1 MTAIGVLG
9 LGAVGSQLI
18 QRFNGS
24 ENKNPIYLYDVN
36 LSKTVSLIDELEE
49 NFFISQN
56 SRIEENEISTLIIT
70 SPAGQHLEVAQR
82 AIKKGISI
90 ISTSDRISDI
100 AGLLK
105 LKPLADE
112 NNVSIVVGAGFSP
125 GLTCVLT
132 HFAAKEFDYVDEIH
146 IAKDGTGGSACA
158 KQHHRAIKRPSLDW
172 WDGKWVR
179 RPGGSGRELVW
190 FPEPIAG
197 SDCYRA
203 ALPEA
208 LLLQPLFP
216 NSSRITSRLSAT
228 RQDRFTAWLP
238 MLTPPHNDGGIGAV
252 RVEVRGRLENERTT
266 RVLGAVSPPSTATA
280 IVIETIVE
288 TLKDLAGTP
297 YTGGLASIVD
307 STDFLNK
314 VTQKGIKTVE
324 FDGLTK

>member
-1 MTAIGVLG
+1 MTSIGVLG
-9 LGAVGSQLI
+9 LGAVGSQLV

-24 ENKNPIYLYDVN
+24 ENKNPIYLYDAN

-49 NFFISQN
+49 NFFVSQN
-56 SRIEENEISTLIIT
+56 SRIEENEIAILIIT

-105 LKPLADE
+105 LKPLAEE
-112 NNVSIVVGAGFSP
+112 NNVSIIVGAGFSP

-297 YTGGLASIVD
+297 CTGGLASIVD

>member
-1 MTAIGVLG
+1 MTSIGVLG
-9 LGAVGSQLI
+9 LGAIGSQLV
-18 QRFNGS
+18 QLFNGS

-36 LSKTVSLIDELEE
+36 LSKTVSLIDQLKE
-49 NFFISQN
+49 NFFVSQN
-56 SRIEENEISTLIIT
+56 SRIEENEISILIIT

-82 AIKKGISI
+82 AIKKGISV

-105 LKPLADE
+105 LKPLAEE
-112 NNVSIVVGAGFSP
+112 NNVSIIVGAGFSP

-132 HFAAKEFDYVDEIH
+132 DFAAKEFDYVDEIH

-216 NSSRITSRLSAT
+216 NSSRITARLSAT

-280 IVIETIVE
+280 IVIETIVQS
-288 TLKDLAGTP
+288 LNDLAVAP
-297 YTGGLASIVD
+297 YTGGLAGIVD
-307 STDFLNK
+307 STDFLKN
-314 VTQKGIKTVE
+314 VSQKGIKTVE
-324 FDGLTK
+324 FDGLAK

>member
-1 MTAIGVLG
+1 MTSIGVLG
-9 LGAVGSQLI
+9 LGAVGSQLV

-49 NFFISQN
+49 NFFVSQN
-56 SRIEENEISTLIIT
+56 SRIEENEISILIIT

-82 AIKKGISI
+82 AIKKGISV
-90 ISTSDRISDI
+90 ISTSDKISDI

-105 LKPLADE
+105 LKPLAEE
-112 NNVSIVVGAGFSP
+112 NNVSIIVGAGFSP

-132 HFAAKEFDYVDEIH
+132 QFAAKEFDYVDEIH

-216 NSSRITSRLSAT
+216 NSYRITSRLSAT

-288 TLKDLAGTP
+288 TLNDLAVTP
-297 YTGGLASIVD
+297 CVGGLAGIVD